1 MTSLDINN
9 PFGAPVY
16 YLETVESTMDVSR
29 ELAQRGEPH
38 GTVIAAGFQ
47 KKGRGR
53 LGGRV
58 WLTEKNENLLFT
70 ILLRYHRIENIPAAI
85 TLRTGIAVSRAVE
98 NYAAQI
104 NNPAARPSPRI
115 NGTVTVKWPND
126 IMIDNKKAA
135 GILCEATSEGI
146 VHAGIGVNFAQKEFP
161 SSINKKATS
170 IAIALGID
178 IAPNE
183 RFVLLEKILASFY
196 NELATAQE
204 SLKSRLEQRL
214 YKKNEKVIFIEG
226 AADSGREI
234 TGTLSG
240 ITETGELLIK
250 VDEEKENRSF
260 ITGELKLD

>member
-1 MTSLDINN
+1 MTSLDIKN

-53 LGGRV
+53 LRGRI

-70 ILLRYHRIENIPAAI
+70 IFLRYPCIEEIPSAI
-85 TLRTGIAVSRAVE
+85 TLRTGIAVSNAVE
-98 NYAAQI
+98 NYAPQI
-104 NNPAARPSPRI
+104 K
-115 NGTVTVKWPND
+115 GTVTVKWPND
-126 IMIDNKKAA
+126 IMIGNKKAA
-135 GILCEATSEGI
+135 GILCEASSEGI
-146 VHAGIGVNFAQKEFP
+146 VYAGIGVNFAQKKFP
-161 SSINKKATS
+161 SPIEKKATS
-170 IAIALGID
+170 IAIALDTD
-178 IAPNE
+178 IASHE
-183 RFVLLEKILASFY
+183 SFVLLEKILVFFY
-196 NELATAQE
+196 SELVITQE

-226 AADSGREI
+226 AAGSGRGI
-234 TGTLSG
+234 TGVLSG
-240 ITETGELLIK
+240 ITETGELLIA
-250 VDEEKENRSF
+250 VDGEQEARSF

>member
-1 MTSLDINN
+1 MTSLDIYN

-16 YLETVESTMDVSR
+16 YLETVESTMEVSR
-29 ELAQRGEPH
+29 ELAQNGEPH

-53 LGGRV
+53 LSGRV

-70 ILLRYHRIENIPAAI
+70 ILLRYRCIENIPAAI
-85 TLRTGIAVSRAVE
+85 TLRAGIAVSHAVE
-98 NYAAQI
+98 NYAVQLKG
-104 NNPAARPSPRI
+104 N
-115 NGTVTVKWPND
+115 VTVKWPND
-126 IMIDNKKAA
+126 IMIGNKKAA
-135 GILCEATSEGI
+135 GILCEASSEGI
-146 VHAGIGVNFAQKEFP
+146 VHIGIGVNFAQKQFP
-161 SSINKKATS
+161 PSIEKKAAS
-170 IAIALGID
+170 IAIAAGID

-196 NELATAQE
+196 CELAATQE

-226 AADSGREI
+226 AAGSGKEI
-234 TGTLSG
+234 TGILCG

-250 VDEEKENRSF
+250 VDGEQEERSF